1 MGLRLSAAGIF
12 LLGALGLLLHSTLLE
27 TGHIRPGM
35 FCFYTNLSNLL
46 VLVYELALAAV
57 PEGAVRRLLTGSGV
71 ALSMT
76 LCIYVT
82 HLIYHF
88 VLVPDARRRGK
99 KFADFGGR
107 EPVRPLRDAVAG
119 GGAVASVGEQG
130 GADRGLR
137 RPVAGAAPGILCV
150 CHAAGQDG
158 AAHRPHEAAVPLHL
172 HGPGEAGGEKVLPE
186 RHGGAG
192 GVLPAGLPVRGPGA
206 VDGIKQKMRPRGA
219 FLTS

>member
-12 LLGALGLLLHSTLLE
+12 LLGAAGLLLHSTLLE

-71 ALSMT
+71 ALAMT

-99 KFADFGGR
+99 KFADFGGSF
-107 EPVRPLRDAVAG
+107 G
-119 GGAVASVGEQG
+119 N
-130 GADRGLR
+130 
-137 RPVAGAAPGILCV
+137 LCV
-150 CHAAGQDG
+150 HYGTPWLVVWQW
-158 AAHRPHEAAVPLHL
+158 LL
-172 HGPGEAGGEKVLPE
+172 
-186 RHGGAG
+186 
-192 GVLPAGLPVRGPGA
+192 
-206 VDGIKQKMRPRGA
+206 
-219 FLTS
+219 

>member
-12 LLGALGLLLHSTLLE
+12 LLGAAGLLLHSTLLE

-82 HLIYHF
+82 HLIYAF
-88 VLVPDARRRGK
+88 VLLPT
-99 KFADFGGR
+99 
-107 EPVRPLRDAVAG
+107 
-119 GGAVASVGEQG
+119 
-130 GADRGLR
+130 
-137 RPVAGAAPGILCV
+137 
-150 CHAAGQDG
+150 
-158 AAHRPHEAAVPLHL
+158 AHRRDDESWLKGRFSFGNVCVHFITPGLTVLQWLLWQDKAGVTVGHAVWWLALPLAYFAFAML
-172 HGPGEAGGEKVLPE
+172 RAGTGKPIGRTGQLYPYPFLDYP
-186 RHGGAG
+186 RLGAG
-192 GVLPAGLPVRGPGA
+192 RFWLYATAILTFFFGLGCLFV
-206 VDGIKQKMRPRGA
+206 GIGHLLA
-219 FLTS
+219 

>member
-12 LLGALGLLLHSTLLE
+12 LLGAVGLLLHSTLLE

-71 ALSMT
+71 ALAMT

-99 KFADFGGR
+99 KFADFGGSFGNLC
-107 EPVRPLRDAVAG
+107 VHYFTPLLAVM
-119 GGAVASVGEQG
+119 QW
-130 GADRGLR
+130 LLF
-137 RPVAGAAPGILCV
+137 APKENLSILCAV
-150 CHAAGQDG
+150 WWLILPLSYTVFALLRASGGKPIGHTGLLYPYPFMDLQRLG
-158 AAHRPHEAAVPLHL
+158 WGKLLRNAAVLL
-172 HGPGEAGGEKVLPE
+172 ILFFLLGCVL
-186 RHGGAG
+186 
-192 GVLPAGLPVRGPGA
+192 VGLG
-206 VDGIKQKMRPRGA
+206 
-219 FLTS
+219 FLVG

>member
-12 LLGALGLLLHSTLLE
+12 LLGAAGLLLHSTLLE

-99 KFADFGGR
+99 KFADFGGSFGNLCVHYGTPWLVVGQWLLWGNKAGLTAASTHCCIGSTHSWESDKTSIR
-107 EPVRPLRDAVAG
+107 IAHTLSTLVFRYFTTLPRRFPVSPARPLT
-119 GGAVASVGEQG
+119 S
-130 GADRGLR
+130 
-137 RPVAGAAPGILCV
+137 PGKYVIYNV
-150 CHAAGQDG
+150 TG
-158 AAHRPHEAAVPLHL
+158 
-172 HGPGEAGGEKVLPE
+172 
-186 RHGGAG
+186 
-192 GVLPAGLPVRGPGA
+192 
-206 VDGIKQKMRPRGA
+206 
-219 FLTS
+219 